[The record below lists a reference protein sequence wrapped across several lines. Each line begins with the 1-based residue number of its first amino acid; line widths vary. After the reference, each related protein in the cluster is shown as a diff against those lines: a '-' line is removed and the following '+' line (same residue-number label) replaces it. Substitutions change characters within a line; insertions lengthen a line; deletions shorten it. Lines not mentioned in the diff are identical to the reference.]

1 MITRGV
7 LDMKVAILTAL
18 SGMLLMGA
26 TLPAFAETNRW
37 AGYTGV
43 DTQRYQHHPAYPQH
57 RPYYSQHPQP
67 QYYPRHYPQHHPR
80 PAPQWGQPTIRS
92 GINIQYNAPS
102 TVQYNHQ
109 SYSWVNGEPSSAH
122 IESSTYQ
129 VVTNWQHLGLPAPP
143 RGMYWIFEDGRY
155 VLVANR

>member
-1 MITRGV
+1 
-7 LDMKVAILTAL
+7 MKVAILTAL
-18 SGMLLMGA
+18 SGMLFLGMSMQS
-26 TLPAFAETNRW
+26 LAETNRW

-43 DTQRYQHHPAYPQH
+43 DTQRHQHRPHSPQH
-57 RPYYSQHPQP
+57 RPYYSQQP
-67 QYYPRHYPQHHPR
+67 HSYPPRYLYHHPR

-109 SYSWVNGEPSSAH
+109 SYSWVNGEPSTAH
-122 IESSTYQ
+122 IESSSYQ

-143 RGMYWIFEDGRY
+143 RGMYWVFEHGRY

>member
-80 PAPQWGQPTIRS
+80 PAP
-92 GINIQYNAPS
+92 
-102 TVQYNHQ
+102 
-109 SYSWVNGEPSSAH
+109 
-122 IESSTYQ
+122 
-129 VVTNWQHLGLPAPP
+129 P
-143 RGMYWIFEDGRY
+143 RGMYWVFEHGRY

>member
-43 DTQRYQHHPAYPQH
+43 DTQRYQHRPHSSQH
-57 RPYYSQHPQP
+57 RPYYSQQP
-67 QYYPRHYPQHHPR
+67 HSYPPRYPYHQPT
-80 PAPQWGQPTIRS
+80 APQWGQPTIRS

-109 SYSWVNGEPSSAH
+109 SYSWVNGEPRTAH

-143 RGMYWIFEDGRY
+143 RGMYWVFEHGRY

>member
-1 MITRGV
+1 
-7 LDMKVAILTAL
+7 MKVAILTAL
-18 SGMLLMGA
+18 SGMIFLGVSMQSM
-26 TLPAFAETNRW
+26 AETNRW

-43 DTQRYQHHPAYPQH
+43 DTQRDHH

-67 QYYPRHYPQHHPR
+67 HYYPRHYPQHHPR

-109 SYSWVNGEPSSAH
+109 SYSWVNGEPSTAH
-122 IESSTYQ
+122 IESSTYR
-129 VVTNWQHLGLPAPP
+129 VVTDWQHLGLPAPP
-143 RGMYWIFEDGRY
+143 RGMYWVFEHGRY

>member
-1 MITRGV
+1 
-7 LDMKVAILTAL
+7 MKVAILTAL
-18 SGMLLMGA
+18 SGMLFLGVSMQS
-26 TLPAFAETNRW
+26 LAETNRW

-43 DTQRYQHHPAYPQH
+43 NTQRDQHRPYSPQHRPAYPQH
-57 RPYYSQHPQP
+57 RPYYSQQP
-67 QYYPRHYPQHHPR
+67 YSYPPHYPYHQR
-80 PAPQWGQPTIRS
+80 PVPQWGQPTIRS

-122 IESSTYQ
+122 IESSTYR
-129 VVTNWQHLGLPAPP
+129 VVTVWQHLGLPAPP
-143 RGMYWIFEDGRY
+143 RGMYWIFEHGRY